1 MFSLLHFLVFSVSF
15 VHGNTLK
22 ILNIQYNILSHI
34 CQEGLAEYVSWDS
47 VKPTD
52 RFFISRKHTVS
63 FSINLHIVYSWK
75 KKQLGRQ
82 ILV

>member
-15 VHGNTLK
+15 VLGNTKK
-22 ILNIQYNILSHI
+22 ILNIQNNILSYI
-34 CQEGLAEYVSWDS
+34 CQEGEYGSWDS

-82 ILV
+82 MLV

>member
-1 MFSLLHFLVFSVSF
+1 MFSLLHFLVFSFSF
-15 VHGNTLK
+15 VHGNIK
-22 ILNIQYNILSHI
+22 NILNIQNNILSYI

-52 RFFISRKHTVS
+52 RFFISWKHNV
-63 FSINLHIVYSWK
+63 FSINLHTVYSWK